1 MIDKPHF
8 IIKNKFQKRS
18 DLYQNILTPNILA
31 DVCKRITGETEYTCT
46 FDDTG
51 YNKGRMAVLHYKGKV
66 SFVSFSDTESAGR
79 NASMQSVPSAL
90 MSFYEETNPQ
100 KQIYFYFLPSSGN
113 HETNYFY
120 FMYRLM
126 LTAGIE
132 FLNHDDYLA
141 QPIRSFN
148 SVEDVISARNVNR
161 ERNQSNNS
169 SYVTKGN
176 NNVIQIYGKTYGANK
191 YETTLFCIAFS
202 RISTSKIELY
212 QICEQDLT
220 AIPQRCADVVNS
232 LGNVKI
238 LQTDLTME
246 RNYFEKDDSLRSPR
260 YIYNLL
266 AKLGAKKCTLCGCE
280 ISELIQGAH
289 IWPVADIKREAGI
302 SLEQKLKYATDGN
315 NGIWLCENHHKML
328 DANIITI
335 DLTGD
340 IQRSADMVGVNADF
354 INWST
359 PIKKLTPQI
368 MTESFV
374 MYLEKRYN
382 LSS

>member
-1 MIDKPHF
+1 MMDKPHF

-18 DLYQNILTPNILA
+18 DLYQDILTPDILT

-51 YNKGRMAVLHYKGKV
+51 YNKGRMAMLQHKGGV
-66 SFVSFSDTESAGR
+66 SYISFSDTESAGR

-90 MSFYEETNPQ
+90 MSFYEEANPQ

-132 FLNHDDYLA
+132 FLNHGDFLT
-141 QPIRSFN
+141 QPLHPFN
-148 SVEDVISARNVNR
+148 SVEDVIAARNVNR

-176 NNVIQIYGKTYGANK
+176 NHIIQIFGKTYGANK

-202 RISTSKIELY
+202 RISTNKIELY
-212 QICEQDLT
+212 QICEQDLK
-220 AIPQRCADVVNS
+220 AIPQRCADVLNS

-238 LQTDLTME
+238 IQIDLTME

-266 AKLGAKKCTLCGCE
+266 ARLGAKKCALCGCE
-280 ISELIQGAH
+280 IPELIQGAH
-289 IWPVADIKREAGI
+289 IWPVAAIKREAGI

-328 DANIITI
+328 DEDIITI
-335 DLTGD
+335 DKTGD

-359 PIKKLTPQI
+359 PTKKLTPQI
-368 MTESFV
+368 MTDSFI
-374 MYLEKRYN
+374 MYLEKRYD
-382 LSS
+382 LPA